1 MEVDRCQT
9 TTRSTDMQNPL
20 EHLEANVR
28 PTWHGNASART
39 GGRGLNDCGKK
50 DAASSRC
57 YLDPLISSYHSCCP
71 CLPFLSLF
79 RFFPHWFVY
88 VKSLWLTQLVTYLYP
103 LIVPVLG
110 MIRPCGATRLQTDL
124 AIHVITNRGTTPH
137 CSVTL
142 DGFWSS
148 ST

>member
-1 MEVDRCQT
+1 
-9 TTRSTDMQNPL
+9 MQSPL

-28 PTWHGNASART
+28 PTWHGNSSART

-50 DAASSRC
+50 RC
-57 YLDPLISSYHSCCP
+57 SFVSLLFGSVDQFLLSISSFS
-71 CLPFLSLF
+71 FIFSF
-79 RFFPHWFVY
+79 FFPNWFVY
-88 VKSLWLTQLVTYLYP
+88 VKSLWLTHLVTYLCP

-110 MIRPCGATRLQTDL
+110 MICPCGATRLQTDL

-142 DGFWSS
+142 DWFWSS
-148 ST
+148 LT

>member
-1 MEVDRCQT
+1 
-9 TTRSTDMQNPL
+9 MQHPL

-28 PTWHGNASART
+28 PSWHGIRPGTNPRQRT
-39 GGRGLNDCGKK
+39 KRLRKK
-50 DAASSRC
+50 MQLRLAATWIHVVRF
-57 YLDPLISSYHSCCP
+57 
-71 CLPFLSLF
+71 FLF
-79 RFFPHWFVY
+79 FHFFVFFPHWFVY

-124 AIHVITNRGTTPH
+124 AIYVITNRGTTPH
-137 CSVTL
+137 YSVTL